1 MHCWDLPTHIEEP
14 NLGAFTSL
22 DVYYDFFGYTWNGV
36 ENFGRSGNM
45 INKDVT
51 LLQVAPLSF
60 YGCVLHTFTPLLLL
74 YFKKYLPA
82 MAPNGRYLY
91 ISIYAKI
98 LVSSCALYI

>member
-1 MHCWDLPTHIEEP
+1 
-14 NLGAFTSL
+14 
-22 DVYYDFFGYTWNGV
+22 
-36 ENFGRSGNM
+36 M

-60 YGCVLHTFTPLLLL
+60 YGCVLHTFIPLLLL

-91 ISIYAKI
+91 TYIYTNI
-98 LVSSCALYI
+98 LVYYCALYLQMKYHFILRQFKVKPNL